1 LFYYNTELQESEI
14 EIIVNHIF
22 TTYDFPYKA
31 LAAEYKGLL
40 TNVDIEE
47 LESYPSETEIYVY
60 IGSKKLE
67 YGDIGEIRQEVMQHG
82 NLNLNILYVLIYI
95 QSNTLK
101 TDSNIMYLQVV
112 NQGRNAKKKQKKQ
125 SKNARHN
132 ANRKKREQAILL
144 DESTRRR
151 EAKKQD
157 FIKFIIDQTLSET
170 DYSNY
175 GYRNSVHQMQ
185 SAWELAIQ
193 LGPYFYWVIMDY
205 DNFTMPDPDILNINR
220 YSWDKTYQYSIS
232 QLPNLD
238 YILNIALRNGCNH
251 LIIERILK
259 SGANPNRSSFDYL
272 SANKK
277 ILKKNQDQIQKNK
290 EKDEEFER
298 YKIFEAKVC
307 RDICVAQSQSSNTE
321 CTGKCVKIARES
333 YYGDYEYDDDYDDV
347 PAFRRDYSEC
357 YSECHLMPPLCI
369 VAASGIIET
378 IQILIKYKANITER
392 VLEYNQLPCFK
403 DNNPYHYILTDYN
416 VLNYVNRSLNT
427 ECIEFIKSEF
437 KKIQSDKQSI
447 RQCAISAIL
456 NKRSI
461 KHNNVNYMYIQG
473 IYNNVKSFMGNTP
486 NPLIKYIPINTRYS
500 ENYNVYKKANLHIHQ
515 SDIKKNVWIL
525 TRIPVFDIIKRMHNY
540 NLHEFTNYIPN
551 SYESGCYSFQ
561 PQYQPNRLPN
571 IEYKNIGTIRIPKN
585 KYKKLEVTIDNDL
598 FGKTYQYNDD
608 YEHYEKYIDFK
619 HTHYSITAARG
630 PIGLQD
636 AAEQYHATCGKIA
649 APIRQDSITAARGPI
664 GLQEAAEQYPAT
676 CGKIAAPI
684 RQDSITAARGPIG
697 LQDAAEQY
705 HATCGKIAAPIRQDS
720 ITISCTFTGE
730 TESERINNMVQ
741 HYLLHKCVINTE
753 IFGTYVFTRF

>member
-1 LFYYNTELQESEI
+1 
-14 EIIVNHIF
+14 
-22 TTYDFPYKA
+22 
-31 LAAEYKGLL
+31 
-40 TNVDIEE
+40 
-47 LESYPSETEIYVY
+47 
-60 IGSKKLE
+60 
-67 YGDIGEIRQEVMQHG
+67 
-82 NLNLNILYVLIYI
+82 
-95 QSNTLK
+95 
-101 TDSNIMYLQVV
+101 MYLQVV
-112 NQGRNAKKKQKKQ
+112 NQGKNAKKKQKKQ
-125 SKNARHN
+125 AKNIRHN
-132 ANRKKREQAILL
+132 ANRTKREQAAQKLKEDNIL

-220 YSWDKTYQYSIS
+220 YSWDKTYKYSIS
-232 QLPNLD
+232 QLPSLD

-259 SGANPNRSSFDYL
+259 SGANPNRSSFDYI

-277 ILKKNQDQIQKNK
+277 IIKKNQDQIQKNK

-298 YKIFEAKVC
+298 YKIFEAEVC
-307 RDICVAQSQSSNTE
+307 RDICFAQSQSSNSE

-333 YYGDYEYDDDYDDV
+333 YYGDWDDDDDDYDDV

-369 VAASGIIET
+369 AAASGIIET

-525 TRIPVFDIIKRMHNY
+525 TRIPIFDIIKRMHNY

-619 HTHYSITAARG
+619 HTRY
-630 PIGLQD
+630 
-636 AAEQYHATCGKIA
+636 
-649 APIRQDSITAARGPI
+649 SITAARGPI
-664 GLQEAAEQYPAT
+664 GLQEAAEQYP
-676 CGKIAAPI
+676 
-684 RQDSITAARGPIG
+684 
-697 LQDAAEQY
+697 
-705 HATCGKIAAPIRQDS
+705 ATCGKIAAPIRQDS

>member
-1 LFYYNTELQESEI
+1 
-14 EIIVNHIF
+14 
-22 TTYDFPYKA
+22 
-31 LAAEYKGLL
+31 
-40 TNVDIEE
+40 
-47 LESYPSETEIYVY
+47 
-60 IGSKKLE
+60 
-67 YGDIGEIRQEVMQHG
+67 
-82 NLNLNILYVLIYI
+82 
-95 QSNTLK
+95 
-101 TDSNIMYLQVV
+101 MYLQVV

-125 SKNARHN
+125 AKNIRHN
-132 ANRKKREQAILL
+132 ANRTKREQAAQKLKEDNILN
-144 DESTRRR
+144 ESTRRR

-175 GYRNSVHQMQ
+175 GYRNSGYQMQ

-232 QLPNLD
+232 QLPSLD

-259 SGANPNRSSFDYL
+259 SGANPNRSSFDYI
-272 SANKK
+272 SANIK
-277 ILKKNQDQIQKNK
+277 IIKKNQDQIKKNK
-290 EKDEEFER
+290 EKDDEFER
-298 YKIFEAKVC
+298 YKIFEAEVC
-307 RDICVAQSQSSNTE
+307 RDICFAQSQSSNSE

-333 YYGDYEYDDDYDDV
+333 YYGDWDDYDDDDDDDDV
-347 PAFRRDYSEC
+347 TGLSRDAYSGC
-357 YSECHLMPPLCI
+357 HRECHLMPPLCI
-369 VAASGIIET
+369 AAASGIIET
-378 IQILIKYKANITER
+378 IKILIKYKANITER
-392 VLEYNQLPCFK
+392 VLEYNQLPLPCFK
-403 DNNPYHYILTDYN
+403 DNNPYHYILTEYN

-461 KHNNVNYMYIQG
+461 KHNNVNCMYIQG

-486 NPLIKYIPINTRYS
+486 NPLIKYIPINTIYS
-500 ENYNVYKKANLHIHQ
+500 NNCRIYKKANLHIHQ

-525 TRIPVFDIIKRMHNY
+525 NRIPIFDIIKHMHHY
-540 NLHEFTNYIPN
+540 N
-551 SYESGCYSFQ
+551 SYEFTSCNSGCYSFQ
-561 PQYQPNRLPN
+561 VQYQPNRLPN
-571 IEYKNIGTIRIPKN
+571 IEYKDIGTIRIPKN
-585 KYKKLEVTIDNDL
+585 KYEKLEVTIDNDL

-608 YEHYEKYIDFK
+608 YEHYEQYIDF
-619 HTHYSITAARG
+619 
-630 PIGLQD
+630 
-636 AAEQYHATCGKIA
+636 EQT
-649 APIRQDSITAARGPI
+649 
-664 GLQEAAEQYPAT
+664 QYPAT

-684 RQDSITAARGPIG
+684 RQDSIT
-697 LQDAAEQY
+697 
-705 HATCGKIAAPIRQDS
+705 
-720 ITISCTFTGE
+720 ISCKFTGE

-753 IFGTYVFTRF
+753 IFGTYVFMC

>member
-1 LFYYNTELQESEI
+1 
-14 EIIVNHIF
+14 
-22 TTYDFPYKA
+22 
-31 LAAEYKGLL
+31 
-40 TNVDIEE
+40 
-47 LESYPSETEIYVY
+47 
-60 IGSKKLE
+60 
-67 YGDIGEIRQEVMQHG
+67 
-82 NLNLNILYVLIYI
+82 
-95 QSNTLK
+95 
-101 TDSNIMYLQVV
+101 MYLQVV
-112 NQGRNAKKKQKKQ
+112 NQGRNAKKKQKKHA
-125 SKNARHN
+125 KNIRHN
-132 ANRKKREQAILL
+132 ANRTKREQAAQKLKEDNIL

-157 FIKFIIDQTLSET
+157 FIKFIIDQTLSKT
-170 DYSNY
+170 DYINY
-175 GYRNSVHQMQ
+175 GYQNSVHQMQ

-220 YSWDKTYQYSIS
+220 YSWDKTYKYSIS
-232 QLPNLD
+232 QLPSLD

-259 SGANPNRSSFDYL
+259 SGANPNRSSFDYI

-277 ILKKNQDQIQKNK
+277 IIKKNQDQIQKNK

-307 RDICVAQSQSSNTE
+307 RDICFAQSQSSNTE

-333 YYGDYEYDDDYDDV
+333 YYGDWDDYDDDDV

-369 VAASGIIET
+369 AAASGIIET

-525 TRIPVFDIIKRMHNY
+525 TRIPIFDIIKRMHNY

-619 HTHYSITAARG
+619 HTRYSITAARG

-636 AAEQYHATCGKIA
+636 AAEQYPATCGKIAAPIRQDSITAARGPIGLQRLADQYPATCGKIAAPIRQDSITAARGPIGLQEAAEQYHATCGKIA

-697 LQDAAEQY
+697 LQEAAEQYPATCGKIAAPIRQDSITAARGPIGLQEAAEQY

>member
-1 LFYYNTELQESEI
+1 
-14 EIIVNHIF
+14 
-22 TTYDFPYKA
+22 
-31 LAAEYKGLL
+31 
-40 TNVDIEE
+40 
-47 LESYPSETEIYVY
+47 
-60 IGSKKLE
+60 
-67 YGDIGEIRQEVMQHG
+67 
-82 NLNLNILYVLIYI
+82 
-95 QSNTLK
+95 
-101 TDSNIMYLQVV
+101 MYLQVV

-125 SKNARHN
+125 AKNARHN
-132 ANRKKREQAILL
+132 ANRKKREQAILPDVHACCGEAIQIKAHKL
-144 DESTRRR
+144 DESARIRD
-151 EAKKQD
+151 AKKQD

-170 DYSNY
+170 Y
-175 GYRNSVHQMQ
+175 GYRNSVHQML

-232 QLPNLD
+232 QLPSLD

-277 ILKKNQDQIQKNK
+277 ILKRNQDQIQKNK

-298 YKIFEAKVC
+298 YKIFEAEVC
-307 RDICVAQSQSSNTE
+307 RDICFAQSQSDNTE

-333 YYGDYEYDDDYDDV
+333 YYGDCGDYDDYDDEYDDV

-369 VAASGIIET
+369 AAASGIIET

-525 TRIPVFDIIKRMHNY
+525 TRIPIFDIIKRMHNY

-619 HTHYSITAARG
+619 HTRYN
-630 PIGLQD
+630 
-636 AAEQYHATCGKIA
+636 
-649 APIRQDSITAARGPI
+649 ITAARGPI
-664 GLQEAAEQYPAT
+664 GLQEAAEQYPQLADQ
-676 CGKIAAPI
+676 I
-684 RQDSITAARGPIG
+684 

-705 HATCGKIAAPIRQDS
+705 PATCGKIAAPIRQDS

-741 HYLLHKCVINTE
+741 HYLSHKCVINTE
-753 IFGTYVFTRF
+753 IFGTYV

>member
-1 LFYYNTELQESEI
+1 
-14 EIIVNHIF
+14 
-22 TTYDFPYKA
+22 
-31 LAAEYKGLL
+31 
-40 TNVDIEE
+40 
-47 LESYPSETEIYVY
+47 
-60 IGSKKLE
+60 
-67 YGDIGEIRQEVMQHG
+67 
-82 NLNLNILYVLIYI
+82 
-95 QSNTLK
+95 
-101 TDSNIMYLQVV
+101 MYLQVV

-125 SKNARHN
+125 AKNARHN

-144 DESTRRR
+144 DESARIRD
-151 EAKKQD
+151 AKKQD

-170 DYSNY
+170 Y
-175 GYRNSVHQMQ
+175 GYRNSVHQML

-232 QLPNLD
+232 QLPSLD

-259 SGANPNRSSFDYL
+259 SGANPNRSSFDYI

-277 ILKKNQDQIQKNK
+277 IIKRNQDQIQKNK

-298 YKIFEAKVC
+298 YKIFEAEVC
-307 RDICVAQSQSSNTE
+307 RDICFAQSQSSNSE
-321 CTGKCVKIARES
+321 CTGKCVKIAREA
-333 YYGDYEYDDDYDDV
+333 YYGDCDDYYDDYDDV
-347 PAFRRDYSEC
+347 PALSRDVYSEC
-357 YSECHLMPPLCI
+357 YRECDLMPPLCI
-369 VAASGIIET
+369 AAASGIIET

-392 VLEYNQLPCFK
+392 VLEYNQLPLPCFK
-403 DNNPYHYILTDYN
+403 DNNPYHYILTEYN

-437 KKIQSDKQSI
+437 TKIQSDKQSI

-525 TRIPVFDIIKRMHNY
+525 TRIPIFDIIKRMHNY
-540 NLHEFTNYIPN
+540 NSYEFTN
-551 SYESGCYSFQ
+551 SYSGCYFVQ
-561 PQYQPNRLPN
+561 PQYQPNRLPH
-571 IEYKNIGTIRIPKN
+571 IEYKDIGTIRIPKN
-585 KYKKLEVTIDNDL
+585 KYEKLEVTIDNDL
-598 FGKTYQYNDD
+598 FDKTYQYNDD
-608 YEHYEKYIDFK
+608 YKHYEKYIDFK
-619 HTHYSITAARG
+619 HTRYN
-630 PIGLQD
+630 
-636 AAEQYHATCGKIA
+636 
-649 APIRQDSITAARGPI
+649 
-664 GLQEAAEQYPAT
+664 
-676 CGKIAAPI
+676 
-684 RQDSITAARGPIG
+684 
-697 LQDAAEQY
+697 
-705 HATCGKIAAPIRQDS
+705 

-753 IFGTYVFTRF
+753 IFGTYV